1 MVEHLPIIL
10 FTLFAVT
17 VVYCAYKIATSQA
30 TITIQPTVT
39 IMGARENKVEDYLD
53 KRVTDLNGITRKW
66 VSPGRDGVP
75 DRIVIID
82 RVVFVEVKTDDGVL
96 EAWQSREH
104 ARLRVAGATVT
115 TVYGVRGVD
124 EFIADIVT
132 LGFIRQ
138 EYR

>member
-1 MVEHLPIIL
+1 
-10 FTLFAVT
+10 
-17 VVYCAYKIATSQA
+17 
-30 TITIQPTVT
+30 
-39 IMGARENKVEDYLD
+39 MGARENKVEEYLD
-53 KRVTDLNGITRKW
+53 KRVTDLNGVTRKW

-104 ARLRVAGATVT
+104 ARLRAAGATVT
-115 TVYGVRGVD
+115 VVYGARGVD
-124 EFIADIVT
+124 KFIADVVM